1 MVFPPMLLLLLLL
14 GWIYKAQKVALG
26 LSKSLQ
32 VMHLYLLAKKQNLK
46 KSWHIIKI
54 NRWMAVIQNQQ
65 NKASI

>member
-1 MVFPPMLLLLLLL
+1 MVFPPMLFITFAVGL
-14 GWIYKAQKVALG
+14 IYKAQKVALG
-26 LSKSLQ
+26 LKQ
-32 VMHLYLLAKKQNLK
+32 VPTSHAPLSAGEEAKLK

>member
-46 KSWHIIKI
+46 ILAHH
-54 NRWMAVIQNQQ
+54 Q
-65 NKASI
+65 NKSLDGSDSKPTK